1 MIDYRLA
8 TLLVSDVL
16 FAALSLLFLF
26 RPAWGPA
33 LFPAYGALFVWSDF
47 RREKESHVIFLFLV
61 STAGLVLAVTAP
73 PALKLPY
80 LLELGGL
87 WLLAWALSRRRA
99 RTAEETRVLQGVK
112 AGLESAALDD
122 EREVRHHDSY
132 QESVSGQIRLRR
144 DLTEGARSLGNTMDA
159 REVHVRLADIVGA
172 RFPGSRVMVVAATE
186 DPLVDLAARARGP
199 VLVKDARDDARL
211 PPGTNRG
218 FVSGMA
224 IPLKVMRQE
233 AGYLRVESDAAGTFG
248 PEDVR
253 TLDLL
258 ATMAALSLE
267 NIHFFETVRD
277 QATHD
282 PLTQLFSH
290 KAFQTRLHEE
300 VLRAGRSQTPLSMIL
315 CDVDHFKS
323 YNDRFG
329 HQAGDQLLRTFAAI
343 LSSFARPVDFPARY
357 GGEEFCLILPNFVRS
372 EAVDLADRIR
382 RRVESEAF
390 VFQGKRTGATMSL
403 GVSSFPVDAT
413 TASQI
418 VRVADERLYRAKHQG
433 RNQVVG

>member
-1 MIDYRLA
+1 MLDYRVV

-26 RPAWGPA
+26 RPAWAPA
-33 LFPAYGALFVWSDF
+33 LFPAYGSLFLWSDF
-47 RREKESHVIFLFLV
+47 RGEKESHVIFLFLV
-61 STAGLVLAVTAP
+61 STVGLVLAVTAP
-73 PALKLPY
+73 PALKVPY
-80 LLELGGL
+80 ALELGAL
-87 WLLAWALSRRRA
+87 WALAWILSHRKA
-99 RTAEETRVLQGVK
+99 AAAEEVK
-112 AGLESAALDD
+112 TLHAQRLALDASALDD
-122 EREVRHHDSY
+122 EREVRHHASY
-132 QESVSGQIRLRR
+132 SESVSGQIRLRR
-144 DLTEGARSLGNTMDA
+144 DLTEGARSLGNTMDS

-172 RFPGSRVMVVAATE
+172 RFPGSRVEILASAE
-186 DPLVDLAARARGP
+186 DPLADLSARARGP
-199 VLVKDARDDARL
+199 VMIKDARDDARL
-211 PPGTNRG
+211 PPGTDKR
-218 FVSGMA
+218 FRSGMA
-224 IPLKVMRQE
+224 IPLKVMRHA
-233 AGYLRVESDAAGTFG
+233 AGYLKVEADAPSAFG
-248 PEDVR
+248 PEDMR

-267 NIHFFETVRD
+267 NIHFYETVRD

-282 PLTQLFSH
+282 QLTQLFSH

-315 CDVDHFKS
+315 ADVDHFKS

-329 HQAGDQLLRTFAAI
+329 HQAGDQLLRTVAAI

-390 VFQGKRTGATMSL
+390 VFQGKRTGATLSL